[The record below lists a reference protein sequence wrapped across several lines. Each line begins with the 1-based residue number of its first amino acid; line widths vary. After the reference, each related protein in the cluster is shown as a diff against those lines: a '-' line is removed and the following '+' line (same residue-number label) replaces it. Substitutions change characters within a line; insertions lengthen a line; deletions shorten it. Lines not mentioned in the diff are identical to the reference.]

1 MTTDLFPASTNITFL
16 TRGDPGNYDFVNIT
30 IPKSAITYGTT
41 QKVYFDNQPAEDQG
55 YTQDADN
62 YYVWCTTRFSQNFFG
77 TRTIVFADAQTTQT
91 ITVILGI
98 IAAAIIAI
106 VVAVTIFLLWGRKRK
121 T

>member
-1 MTTDLFPASTNITFL
+1 MGGS
-16 TRGDPGNYDFVNIT
+16 GNYDFVNIT

-77 TRTIVFADAQTTQT
+77 MGTIVFADAQTTQT